1 MDVSGLPTVN
11 ATLNGISAVLLAA
24 GYIAVRNHKIT
35 AHKAFMGSATGTSS
49 LFLISYL
56 TYHYYAGS
64 KHFEGEGL
72 FRVFYLSVLLIHV
85 LLSMALVPLVGKTLW
100 HATRNELEKH
110 KKIARYAFPVWMTVS
125 VTGVMVYWMLY
136 QL

>member
-11 ATLNGISAVLLAA
+11 ATLNGISAILLSA
-24 GYIAVRNHKIT
+24 GYIAVRNRKIL
-35 AHKAFMGSATGTSS
+35 AHKVFMGSATGTSS

-64 KHFEGEGL
+64 RHFEGEGAI
-72 FRVFYLSVLLIHV
+72 RVFYLSILLVHV

-100 HATRNELEKH
+100 HAARNELVKH

>member
-11 ATLNGISAVLLAA
+11 ATLNGISAVLLTA
-24 GYIAVRNHKIT
+24 GYIAIRNRKILV
-35 AHKAFMGSATGTSS
+35 HKAFMGSATVTSS

-64 KHFEGEGL
+64 KHFEGEGSI
-72 FRVFYLSVLLIHV
+72 RVFYFSLLLVHV

-100 HATRNELEKH
+100 HAARNELEKH